1 MACGTALIEK
11 IQTIIASG
19 ANKKFGIITAQFL
32 WSDQFASM
40 PNPEL
45 AAFAHTLTWWPAY
58 FAIGATLLFTFTRW
72 RYGKGLTALIEEG
85 KTLNDKATGT

>member
-1 MACGTALIEK
+1 MNLSFGLLTQL
-11 IQTIIASG
+11 
-19 ANKKFGIITAQFL
+19 FGIITAQFL
-32 WSDQFASM
+32 WSDQFASR

-72 RYGKGLTALIEEG
+72 RYGKGLTVLIEKG
-85 KTLNDKATGT
+85 KTLNDKGTGT